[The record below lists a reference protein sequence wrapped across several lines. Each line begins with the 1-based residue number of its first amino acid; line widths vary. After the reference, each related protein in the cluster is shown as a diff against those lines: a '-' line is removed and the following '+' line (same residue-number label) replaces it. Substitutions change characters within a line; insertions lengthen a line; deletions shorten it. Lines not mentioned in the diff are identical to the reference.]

1 MVQLNSNMQQI
12 HKNLDEINFAL
23 GKYSVN
29 LPAEEVTTLDI
40 LEQQLV
46 DLTERVQ
53 SLKTELLGSHDER
66 EGETIKEPTPPSSP
80 VTRGRQSRDSTER
93 IEAKLSKLAL
103 PQDTTSA
110 KKRYVRE
117 EETAAPRRH
126 DNDLEKL
133 QIRVG
138 PPKDVTKFSN
148 SKGHNEDLYLHR
160 TVTFESK
167 NTENQSKMNTVKLHE
182 VRVLY
187 QHNVGGKT
195 PYGVESVRIAIPA
208 QSIETMLRNIADDVF
223 IDRDDLASNKFTQD
237 GQDFY
242 VFTASFPS
250 NAVYVESTQGGS
262 ISRGNVKS
270 CLAAAGY
277 DVHASAVLIA
287 SFKYRGPELSNRLR
301 GKFRLCFDLEEVTL
315 KGHTGGQLDPSVPRK
330 TTTVQYSHPMSA
342 GTAAT
347 TPLFQPA
354 AFTFAR

>member
-1 MVQLNSNMQQI
+1 MVQLNSNMRQI

-53 SLKTELLGSHDER
+53 SLKTKLLGCHDER
-66 EGETIKEPTPPSSP
+66 EGETIKHPTPPSSP
-80 VTRGRQSRDSTER
+80 DLTQR

-103 PQDTTSA
+103 PQDTTST
-110 KKRYVRE
+110 KKEDARE
-117 EETAAPRRH
+117 EETSVPRRP
-126 DNDLEKL
+126 DDDLEKL

-138 PPKDVTKFSN
+138 LPEDTTDFAK
-148 SKGHNEDLYLHR
+148 SKGHEEDLYLR
-160 TVTFESK
+160 REVTFESK
-167 NTENQSKMNTVKLHE
+167 NPNIQSKTDTVKLHE

-187 QHNVGGKT
+187 QHNVAGAGR
-195 PYGVESVRIAIPA
+195 YGVGFVRIAIPA

-242 VFTASFPS
+242 VFTANFPS

-262 ISRGNVKS
+262 ISRGNFKS

-287 SFKYRGPELSNRLR
+287 SFKYRGPELSNRLS
-301 GKFRLCFDLEEVTL
+301 GKFRLCFDLAEVTL
-315 KGHTGGQLDPSVPRK
+315 KGHTGGRLDPDPFVPRK
-330 TTTVQYSHPMSA
+330 TATVQYGHPISA

-347 TPLFQPA
+347 TPRFHGRTLTA
-354 AFTFAR
+354 AC